1 MLFVATDRNIG
12 DVKFDFFDD
21 KFQGIDYQI
30 KFLMVLIISDKL
42 FPEYLYK
49 FIPWTAIGEGSFTKI
64 SQTLGI

>member
-1 MLFVATDRNIG
+1 MKWWNLRGFYFFGITLKSAKTSLSTY
-12 DVKFDFFDD
+12 FFFFLLDFFDD

-49 FIPWTAIGEGSFTKI
+49 FIP
-64 SQTLGI
+64 